1 MNDST
6 LRPMSISQVLDR
18 TFHLYRTNFVFFVG
32 IGLIVPVL
40 ILVVELVFAF
50 LGLRPGS
57 RTGMSQPSTLILAGA
72 SGVVVLFVST
82 LAGALAQGATVFAVS
97 RIHLGRPVT
106 IGESYQQVLSCFA
119 SVLRIFISVALRSLG
134 PYLPAIAVFSVG
146 FAFLARSSG
155 SNQTEALTYFGL
167 LSLLAFPLFM
177 GGVIGS
183 LYLYARYSL
192 AVPACILEKLRGG
205 AALRRSSFLSR
216 DSILRIILI
225 FFLLGIL
232 TAVFTTVLNLPPQ
245 IVALQHRGVLTTP
258 WVIWSYVGNFL
269 ARALAGPIAAIAL
282 ALIYYDQRVRK
293 EAFDLQLMMQGL
305 ETPEVGAGA
314 SPVG

>member
-40 ILVVELVFAF
+40 ILISELVFAF

-57 RTGMSQPSTLILAGA
+57 RNGISPQSTMVLAGA
-72 SGVVVLFVST
+72 SGVVVLLVST

-119 SVLRIFISVALRSLG
+119 SMLRIFISLALRTAG
-134 PYLPAIAVFSVG
+134 PYLPAIAVFSAG
-146 FAFLARSSG
+146 FTFLAESSG
-155 SNQTEALTYFGL
+155 GDRTQALAYFGL
-167 LSLLAFPLFM
+167 LSLLAFPLFV

-192 AVPACILEKLRGG
+192 AVPACILEKLRGA
-205 AALRRSSFLSR
+205 AALRRSSFLSK

-232 TAVFTTVLNLPPQ
+232 TVIFSLVLNLPVQ
-245 IVALQHRGVLTTP
+245 IVAIQRRGILATP
-258 WVIWSYVGNFL
+258 WVIWSYAGNFL

-305 ETPEVGAGA
+305 ETPEVAAGV